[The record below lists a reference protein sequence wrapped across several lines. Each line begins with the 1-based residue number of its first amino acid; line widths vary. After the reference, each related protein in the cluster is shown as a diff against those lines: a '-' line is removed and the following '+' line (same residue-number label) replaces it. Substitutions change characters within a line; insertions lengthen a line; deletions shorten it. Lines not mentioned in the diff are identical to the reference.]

1 MRWIF
6 SFSQPPI
13 ECRGGNRGGLP
24 SDAPARELW
33 GDSYR
38 RVPKLLRQYSKPS
51 VRTYKAIQNPSKKA
65 CWVSMLGW
73 DWIADTIRRGPTPCT
88 GKVTHWDELAMD
100 DWSAEQVMDKRN
112 SGNADDQHGPDDV
125 KECETEGVIV
135 VHAGP

>member
-1 MRWIF
+1 M
-6 SFSQPPI
+6 
-13 ECRGGNRGGLP
+13 
-24 SDAPARELW
+24 
-33 GDSYR
+33 
-38 RVPKLLRQYSKPS
+38 
-51 VRTYKAIQNPSKKA
+51 RTYKAIQNPSKKA